1 MLCVCV
7 CVRASAL
14 ACYCR
19 VGALAQNGIYGC
31 PRPFS
36 IIPVAYCVCVFPYF
50 PLCQSQCALTFLR
63 LCLPTEAF
71 AISPMLMFATVFGMD
86 CADVYGAQKRCLL
99 AVDCSY
105 YGCIGCRYRHHRKSM
120 HTMAFFCST
129 PSLLTAAR
137 KQKML
142 NFFFFHVVLQPVLC
156 NYRFSSFCIL
166 TESARNHHAIV
177 HMNNVAS
184 ILWFFFFCLG
194 CLSVARLKKKHRLLT
209 RCIQHELRRNY
220 RKL

>member
-1 MLCVCV
+1 
-7 CVRASAL
+7 
-14 ACYCR
+14 
-19 VGALAQNGIYGC
+19 
-31 PRPFS
+31 
-36 IIPVAYCVCVFPYF
+36 
-50 PLCQSQCALTFLR
+50 
-63 LCLPTEAF
+63 
-71 AISPMLMFATVFGMD
+71 MFATVFGMD

-105 YGCIGCRYRHHRKSM
+105 YGCIECRYRHHRKSM
-120 HTMAFFCST
+120 HTMAFFYST

-220 RKL
+220 RKLWFLHAQMINSHLDDLLLYYGCIDCCGVALNANHCIVAAPPL

>member
-1 MLCVCV
+1 
-7 CVRASAL
+7 
-14 ACYCR
+14 
-19 VGALAQNGIYGC
+19 
-31 PRPFS
+31 
-36 IIPVAYCVCVFPYF
+36 
-50 PLCQSQCALTFLR
+50 
-63 LCLPTEAF
+63 
-71 AISPMLMFATVFGMD
+71 MFATVFGMD

-184 ILWFFFFCLG
+184 IIWFFF
-194 CLSVARLKKKHRLLT
+194 LSRLFVGGAAKGETQTTHTLHSTRTATELQETLIFACTNDKFTPRWSSVVLWLYRLLWRRLECQPLHCRRHYRVPIVADRREQNKKQKKKNK
-209 RCIQHELRRNY
+209 IENKMVPIDY
-220 RKL
+220 SFI